1 MFMAHNSVLACWCA
15 LAKTLTAFLLEVVA
29 LVVEDRELD
38 LGGETGELSV
48 DSFFSDEH
56 EAVGF
61 EVMVLRELL
70 PAIEFLGDGIVLA
83 EQSTQQAFGVGSER
97 MRPGMRPRPAVSVP
111 PSLVKLWSKRTTV
124 LGMVV
129 ASRRVAFLL
138 AIA

>member
-1 MFMAHNSVLACWCA
+1 VRSL
-15 LAKTLTAFLLEVVA
+15 KTLTASCLRSLHWWLRTVSLIWVA
-29 LVVEDRELD
+29 K
-38 LGGETGELSV
+38 TGELSV

-83 EQSTQQAFGVGSER
+83 EQSTQQALVLAASVCVW
-97 MRPGMRPRPAVSVP
+97 MRPRPAVSVP

-129 ASRRVAFLL
+129 ASRRVAFFWL